1 MTCTDLWAIWHTCAV
16 PRSAIVSSGL
26 MAVVR
31 ARRGVEIR
39 TLVTLEDDL
48 RILVALEDDYRAYR
62 EVIAAALQVL
72 RPHVEVATTGLDTLK
87 EEVTRLDPHVVVSEL
102 PATAG
107 SGDRLA
113 WVQLSLDPTRPTKLW
128 LDESYLERKNPT
140 LEVLLEAVDEA
151 GRLIGKQSNT
161 KGS

>member
-1 MTCTDLWAIWHTCAV
+1 
-16 PRSAIVSSGL
+16 

-39 TLVTLEDDL
+39 TPVTLEDDL

-62 EVIAAALQVL
+62 EVIAAALHVL
-72 RPHVEVATTGLDTLK
+72 RPHVEVATIGLDTLK
-87 EEVTRLDPHVVVSEL
+87 EEVTRFDPHVVISDL

-107 SGDRLA
+107 FGERLA
-113 WVQLSLDPTRPTKLW
+113 WVQLSLDPTQPTKLW
-128 LDESYLERKNPT
+128 LDEGYVERKNPT
-140 LEVLLEAVDEA
+140 LEVLLEAVDQA
-151 GRLIGKQSNT
+151 GRLVGKETNT